1 MGKILGSQNYM
12 GGCSGGSEAR
22 FSLEIF
28 GSTLHGFLGFPSACL
43 TRSCFQV
50 SFPPVE
56 VRCQSCSCPNK
67 LMTLQ
72 MVKDDTWINKGGYR
86 QFRGEWVSQK
96 NSDNLLSFFTPEL
109 VFYGRFWSFCA

>member
-1 MGKILGSQNYM
+1 ML
-12 GGCSGGSEAR
+12 
-22 FSLEIF
+22 
-28 GSTLHGFLGFPSACL
+28 
-43 TRSCFQV
+43 FQV

-72 MVKDDTWINKGGYR
+72 MVKDDTWINKGGYW
-86 QFRGEWVSQK
+86 QFRGEWVRQK

-109 VFYGRFWSFCA
+109 VFYGQFWSFCARRLIFTENWVLSLKLHQKC